1 MFNNL
6 KRMAG
11 TLLAMAQTRT
21 ELLAVEIEEELQR
34 LFGYLLLSLVALFC
48 FGVTVL
54 LGVVLIIFLF
64 WDTHRVAVVL
74 CLMGFFAITAVAL
87 GLRVRNAY
95 RQKPRFLSATM
106 QELSKDV
113 ETLSPAVDREI
124 GR

>member
-34 LFGYLLLSLVALFC
+34 LFGYLMLSLVALFC
-48 FGVTVL
+48 FAVTVL
-54 LGVVLIIFLF
+54 LAVVLIIILF
-64 WDTHRVAVVL
+64 WDTHRVAAVL
-74 CLMGFFAITAVAL
+74 CLMGFFAIAAIAL

-113 ETLSPAVDREI
+113 ETLSPTVDREA